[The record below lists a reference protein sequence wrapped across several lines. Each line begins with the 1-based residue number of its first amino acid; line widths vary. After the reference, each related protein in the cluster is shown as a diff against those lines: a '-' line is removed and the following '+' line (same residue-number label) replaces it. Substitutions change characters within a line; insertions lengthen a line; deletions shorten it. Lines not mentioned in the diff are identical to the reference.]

1 MVSLLLPK
9 NLDMT
14 ISNKQAAKEVFEK
27 FKHMNILIIGD
38 VMIDSYL
45 FGQVSRISP
54 EAPVPIVAVNKRT
67 NRLGGAANVA
77 LNVKAMGARPVLCSV
92 IGQDDKA
99 ETFDGLLKEN
109 ELYAGGILR
118 SKNRIT
124 TTKFRVIG
132 NNAQMLR
139 VDEEVT
145 MPLNDQDLSTFR
157 HIIEAMLDKQNIDAI
172 IFQDYDKG
180 VISPEIIRHVTDIS
194 SKKNI
199 PVTVDPK
206 KKNFSAYRNLTM
218 FKPNLKE
225 LQEGLA
231 MDFDKTNRNSLKEA
245 VRIIHKEHNVELVLV
260 TLSEQGVLISR
271 RLDDGQFTDRIIP
284 AHLRSIADVSG
295 AGDTVISVATLCLAA
310 GLPDQEIAA
319 LSNLAGGQVCE
330 YVGVIPV
337 DRDKLLAETSKLVL

>member
-1 MVSLLLPK
+1 
-9 NLDMT
+9 MT
-14 ISNKQAAKEVFEK
+14 ITNAPAAREIFDK
-27 FKHMNILIIGD
+27 FKKMNIMIIGD

-45 FGQVSRISP
+45 FGKVSRISP

-77 LNVKAMGARPVLCSV
+77 LNVKAMGARPILCSV

-99 ETFDGLLKEN
+99 ETFDSMLKEN

-132 NNAQMLR
+132 NNTQMLR

-145 MPLNDQDLSTFR
+145 GPLNDHDISTFR
-157 HIIEAMLDKQNIDAI
+157 HIIEAMINEQHIDAI

-180 VISPEIIRHVTDIS
+180 VISPEIIRHVTDLA

-199 PVTVDPK
+199 KITVDPK
-206 KKNFSAYRNLTM
+206 KKNFSAYQNITM

-231 MDFDKTNRNSLKEA
+231 MDFDKTNQDKLREA
-245 VRIIHKEHNVELVLV
+245 VRRIHREHNVVLVLV

-310 GLPDQEIAA
+310 GLPDHEIAA

-337 DRDKLLAETSKLVL
+337 DRDKLLAETSNLVFEP